1 MKLVLCGMV
10 GSGKTT
16 VGKLLAKALAWEWAD
31 TDEFIVKRYGNISD
45 IFAKKGASYF
55 REKETETVK
64 TLAQKDLLVIST
76 GGGVVLRAENISL
89 LKENG
94 SIVYLRAKKQT
105 LVQRLQGDSTRP
117 LLQVEESLGDN
128 IARLLEEREGLYRGA
143 ADVIV
148 DVDGKTPEEITKE
161 ILACV
166 EIK

>member
-1 MKLVLCGMV
+1 MKLVLCGMM

-16 VGKLLAKALAWEWAD
+16 VGKLLAKVLAWEWAD
-31 TDEFIVKRYGNISD
+31 MDEYIVERYGDISEL
-45 IFAKKGASYF
+45 FAKKGDAYF
-55 REKETETVK
+55 REVETETVK
-64 TLAQKDLLVIST
+64 MLTQKDRLVLST

-94 SIVYLRAKKQT
+94 IVVYLRATKQT
-105 LVQRLQGDSTRP
+105 LIERLQGDNTRP
-117 LLQVEESLGDN
+117 LLQAEGPLDN
-128 IARLLEEREGLYRGA
+128 KIERLLEERVELYEGV
-143 ADVIV
+143 ADVIL